1 MDNLNNKLSNEAQN
15 QPSCLGAVMP
25 RFFARGK
32 FSMWILDI
40 EYNGK
45 EWTSMCTDD
54 HIRDREIIIKKAI
67 SDLKE
72 EGLTITESD
81 VKYWDCKWNVPL
93 Y

>member
-1 MDNLNNKLSNEAQN
+1 MEKIQETSKNNETAKL
-15 QPSCLGAVMP
+15 GIGVVTT
-25 RFFARGK
+25 RFFARPK
-32 FSMWILDI
+32 FSMWKLDI

-54 HIRDREIIIKKAI
+54 HIRDKDKIIKKAI

-72 EGLTITESD
+72 EGLIITESD

>member
-1 MDNLNNKLSNEAQN
+1 MSTDKTSTENGNE
-15 QPSCLGAVMP
+15 PSCLGAVMP
-25 RFFARGK
+25 RFFARGH
-32 FSMWILDI
+32 FAMWILDI

-54 HIRDREIIIKKAI
+54 HIRDKDKIIKKAI

-72 EGLTITESD
+72 EGLIITESD